1 MLKPDF
7 NRLFLPLG
15 MSLLSKIFG
24 DPNEKELK
32 KLEPLVNQINSLE
45 PEFEKLKD
53 EELKAKTKKLKKD
66 LLQNQN
72 KDHILPQAFALVRE
86 SAKRTLNQRHF
97 DVQLIGGIV
106 LHRGKIAEMRTGEGK
121 TLAATCPVYLNALDG
136 QGVHV
141 ITVNDYLA
149 KRDCVWM
156 GQIYHAL
163 GLSVSC
169 IAHDTAFV
177 YDPTYV
183 LQTLTGKPED
193 EIDKDRDE
201 TGSFKVEESYLRPVS
216 RKQAYKV
223 DITYGTNNEF
233 GFDYLRDNLVH
244 DSKDAVQR
252 KLHYAIIDEVDSI
265 LIDEARTPL
274 IISAPAEESAD
285 LYYKL
290 AQIIKSLKSGRD
302 YIVDEK
308 TRSVS
313 FSHAD
318 KQGFKGTIEDLKG
331 PEKII
336 QALGKDP
343 WKEQDWTLIHHIDA
357 ALKAK
362 TLFQKDRDYVVK
374 NGEIIIIDE
383 FTGRLMLGRRYSEGI
398 HQAIEAKENVQVKQE
413 SRTMAT
419 VTFQNYFRFYD
430 KMAGMT
436 GTAITEAEEFH
447 KIYNLDVMVIPTNKP
462 MIRKDFPDRIYITK
476 QAKFTSIIKEIKE
489 RHEKGQPILV
499 GTGGFSIGEQT
510 IGAIEKNRVIK
521 NLLQKQGV
529 ECQVLDATNHEK
541 EGQIIA
547 QAGKLGA
554 VTVATNMAGRGVDVV
569 LGGSPVNIEQQK
581 KVLKLGGLHII
592 GTEKHEARR
601 IDNQLR
607 GRGGRQGDP
616 GSSQF
621 FISLEDDL
629 MRVFGG
635 SRLAPLMKGLK
646 IPEDMA
652 IESQV
657 VSKSIEAAQK
667 KVEGF
672 NFDTR
677 KHLLEY
683 DDVLNKHRETIYQR
697 RRNILKMDLKQL
709 NHEILNM
716 VEKEIKNIVSFH
728 TANEDKNK
736 WDISQIVKAIKN
748 IFPVYHASGEA
759 EQDLE
764 QELGNIC
771 TQSQGKTSFNSIKEQ
786 LIKHLMELAVQAYNQ
801 VQEKVEQA
809 KKDWNDPETGKGP
822 LMEKIAKSILLQSI
836 DRYWVYHLEVINNL
850 KGGIGL
856 RAYGQHDPLVEY
868 KKESFKKFSELVQAI
883 NQQVVY
889 SIYKVGLIERLPR
902 QQKKEM
908 RLSGAQKTS
917 QENEVIIRPKGKK
930 KPGRNDLCPCG
941 SNKKY
946 KKCCYPKYG

>member
-1 MLKPDF
+1 M
-7 NRLFLPLG
+7 NII
-15 MSLLSKIFG
+15 SKIFS

-32 KLEPLVNQINSLE
+32 KLQPLVNQINSLE

-53 EELKAKTKKLKKD
+53 KELKEKTQELKKRSA
-66 LLQNQN
+66 QGQN
-72 KDHILPQAFALVRE
+72 KDQVLPQAFALVRE
-86 SAKRTLNQRHF
+86 AAKRTLNQRHF

-106 LHRGKIAEMRTGEGK
+106 LHQGKIAEMRTGEGK

-169 IAHDTAFV
+169 IAHDTAFI
-177 YDPTYV
+177 YDPEY
-183 LQTLTGKPED
+183 QP
-193 EIDKDRDE
+193 EIDEEQRDKQRDE
-201 TGSFKVEESYLRPVS
+201 TGSFRIEESYLRPIS
-216 RKQAYKV
+216 RKQAYGA

-244 DSKDAVQR
+244 DLKDVVQR
-252 KLHYAIIDEVDSI
+252 KLPYAIVDEVDSI

-290 AQIIKSLKSGRD
+290 AQIVKNLKSGKD

-313 FSHAD
+313 FSQAD
-318 KQGFKGTIEDLKG
+318 KQGLKGTIKDLKG

-343 WKEQDWTLIHHIDA
+343 WAEQDWTLIHHVEV

-362 TLFQKDRDYVVK
+362 TLFQKDRDYVIK

-383 FTGRLMLGRRYSEGI
+383 FTGRLMLGRRYSEGV
-398 HQAIEAKENVQVKQE
+398 HQAIEAKENVQIKQE
-413 SRTMAT
+413 SRTLAT
-419 VTFQNYFRFYD
+419 ITFQNYFRFYQ
-430 KMAGMT
+430 KLAGMT

-447 KIYNLDVMVIPTNKP
+447 KIYDLDVVVVPTNEP
-462 MIRKDFPDRIYITK
+462 MIRKDSPDKIYRTK
-476 QAKFTSIIKEIKE
+476 EAKFKAIVKEIKE

-499 GTGGFSIGEQT
+499 GTGGFTIGEQT

-521 NLLQKQGV
+521 NLLQKQGI

-554 VTVATNMAGRGVDVV
+554 VTVATNMAGRGVDIV
-569 LGGSPVNIEQQK
+569 LGGNPFDLKEQK
-581 KVLKLGGLHII
+581 EVLKLGGLHII
-592 GTEKHEARR
+592 GTERHEARR

-607 GRGGRQGDP
+607 GRSGRQGDP
-616 GSSQF
+616 GSSHF
-621 FISLEDDL
+621 FISLGDDL
-629 MRVFGG
+629 MRIFGG
-635 SRLAPLMKGLK
+635 SRLSGVMQGLK
-646 IPEDMA
+646 VPEDFP
-652 IESQV
+652 IESKV
-657 VSKSIEAAQK
+657 VSRSIEGAQK
-667 KVEGF
+667 KIEGF

-683 DDVLNKHRETIYQR
+683 DDVLNKHRETIYRR
-697 RRNILKMDLKQL
+697 RRNVLKMNLKQL
-709 NHEILNM
+709 NQEILNL
-716 VEKEIKNIVSFH
+716 VEKEIRKIIEYH
-728 TANEDKNK
+728 TPGEDKTK
-736 WDISQIVKAIKN
+736 WNIKEIAEIVKK
-748 IFPVYHASGEA
+748 IFPV

-764 QELGNIC
+764 QELKNIC
-771 TQSQGKTSFNSIKEQ
+771 TAAKGKAPQTPVREQ
-786 LIKHLMELAVQAYNQ
+786 LIKYLTELATQTYNQ
-801 VQEKVEQA
+801 VEQKVEQA
-809 KKDWNDPETGKGP
+809 KKDWDDPELKKGS
-822 LMEKIAKSILLQSI
+822 LMERVAKSILLQSI
-836 DRYWVYHLEVINNL
+836 DRYWIYHLEVINNL

-856 RAYGQHDPLVEY
+856 RAYGQRDPLVEY
-868 KKESFKKFSELVQAI
+868 KKESFKKFNELTEAI
-883 NQQVVY
+883 NKQVVY
-889 SIYKVGLIERLPR
+889 SIYKIGSIERAP
-902 QQKKEM
+902 QVQKREM
-908 RLSGAQKTS
+908 RLRGAQKTS
-917 QENEVIIRPKGKK
+917 QESGVITRPKGKK
-930 KPGRNDLCPCG
+930 KPGRNEPCPCG
-941 SNKKY
+941 SGKKY

>member
-1 MLKPDF
+1 M
-7 NRLFLPLG
+7 NII
-15 MSLLSKIFG
+15 SKIFS

-32 KLEPLVNQINSLE
+32 KLQPLVNQINSLE

-53 EELKAKTKKLKKD
+53 KELKEKTQELKKRSA
-66 LLQNQN
+66 QSQN
-72 KDHILPQAFALVRE
+72 KDQILPQAFALVRE
-86 SAKRTLNQRHF
+86 AAKRTLNQRHF

-106 LHRGKIAEMRTGEGK
+106 LHQGKIAEMRTGEGK

-169 IAHDTAFV
+169 IAHDTAFI
-177 YDPTYV
+177 YDPAYV
-183 LQTLTGKPED
+183 IQTSAGKPES
-193 EIDKDRDE
+193 EIDKQRDE
-201 TGSFKVEESYLRPVS
+201 MGSFRIEESYLRPIS
-216 RKQAYKV
+216 RKQAYGA

-244 DSKDAVQR
+244 DLKDVVQK
-252 KLHYAIIDEVDSI
+252 KLPYAIVDEVDSI

-290 AQIIKSLKSGRD
+290 AQIVKNLKPGKD

-313 FSHAD
+313 FSQAD
-318 KQGFKGTIEDLKG
+318 KQALKGTIKDLKG

-343 WKEQDWTLIHHIDA
+343 WKEQDWTLIHHVEV

-362 TLFQKDRDYVVK
+362 TLFQKDRDYVIK

-383 FTGRLMLGRRYSEGI
+383 FTGRLMLGRRYSEGV
-398 HQAIEAKENVQVKQE
+398 HQAIEAKENVQIKQE
-413 SRTMAT
+413 SRTLAT
-419 VTFQNYFRFYD
+419 ITFQNYFRFYQ
-430 KMAGMT
+430 KLAGMT

-447 KIYNLDVMVIPTNKP
+447 KIYDLDVVVVPTNEP
-462 MIRKDFPDRIYITK
+462 MIRRDSPDKIYRTK
-476 QAKFTSIIKEIKE
+476 EAKFKAIVKEIKE

-499 GTGGFSIGEQT
+499 GTGGFTIGEQT

-521 NLLQKQGV
+521 NLLQRQGI
-529 ECQVLDATNHEK
+529 ECQILDATNHEK

-554 VTVATNMAGRGVDVV
+554 VTVATNMAGRGVDIV
-569 LGGSPVNIEQQK
+569 LGGNPSDLKEQK

-592 GTEKHEARR
+592 GTERHEARR

-607 GRGGRQGDP
+607 GRSGRQGDP
-616 GSSQF
+616 GSSHF
-621 FISLEDDL
+621 FISLGDDL
-629 MRVFGG
+629 MRIFGG
-635 SRLAPLMKGLK
+635 SRLSGVMQGLK
-646 IPEDMA
+646 VPEDFP
-652 IESQV
+652 IESKV
-657 VSKSIEAAQK
+657 VSRSIEGAQK
-667 KVEGF
+667 KIEGF

-683 DDVLNKHRETIYQR
+683 DDVLNKHRETIYRR
-697 RRNILKMDLKQL
+697 RRNVLKMNLKQL
-709 NHEILNM
+709 NQEILNL
-716 VEKEIKNIVSFH
+716 VENEIRKIIEYHTPGEDKTKWNIKEI
-728 TANEDKNK
+728 AE
-736 WDISQIVKAIKN
+736 IVKK
-748 IFPVYHASGEA
+748 IFPVDPIKSREA
-759 EQDLE
+759 GISPEAKLFNRVEQDLE
-764 QELGNIC
+764 QELKNIC
-771 TQSQGKTSFNSIKEQ
+771 ISAKRKVPPTPIREQ
-786 LIKHLMELAVQAYNQ
+786 LIKHLTELATQTYNQ
-801 VQEKVEQA
+801 VEQKVEQA
-809 KKDWNDPETGKGP
+809 KKDWDDPELKKGS
-822 LMEKIAKSILLQSI
+822 LMEKVAKSILLQSI
-836 DRYWVYHLEVINNL
+836 DRYWIYHLEVINNL

-856 RAYGQHDPLVEY
+856 RAYGQRDPLVEY
-868 KKESFKKFSELVQAI
+868 KKESFKKFNELREAI
-883 NQQVVY
+883 NKQVVY
-889 SIYKVGLIERLPR
+889 SIYKIGSIERAPQL
-902 QQKKEM
+902 QKREM
-908 RLSGAQKTS
+908 RLRGAQKTS
-917 QENEVIIRPKGKK
+917 QESGVITRPKGKK
-930 KPGRNDLCPCG
+930 KPGRNEPCPCG
-941 SNKKY
+941 SGKKY
-946 KKCCYPKYG
+946 KRCCYPKYG